1 MSLTTLPS
9 LPMEAIISYLDFS
22 SIVSLANSHPCLAHL
37 QPKEQFVVGKDFS
50 IGGHGG
56 CMPMPHFPEG
66 VGIGMCN
73 EMNGSDSSEGQI
85 WLQLVRNGEV
95 LEKFEYTSLAHGG
108 KVYRWQDE

>member
-56 CMPMPHFPEG
+56 CMPMPHFPE
-66 VGIGMCN
+66 VYFV
-73 EMNGSDSSEGQI
+73 
-85 WLQLVRNGEV
+85 VRVETGG
-95 LEKFEYTSLAHGG
+95 LLAIKMVWEWKGN
-108 KVYRWQDE
+108 VCEEN